1 MTDWSALRETVV
13 AFAAGAAFLAA
24 GAVLWFT
31 APTAQD
37 RGAASAARFGV
48 LPVIGDRSG
57 GLVLGGAL

>member
-13 AFAAGAAFLAA
+13 AFAAGAAFL
-24 GAVLWFT
+24 
-31 APTAQD
+31 
-37 RGAASAARFGV
+37 AASAARFGV